1 MKFDAVIFDC
11 DGVLVDSEAITA
23 GVLRDMLEELGWC
36 MSHQECHEAFL
47 GKAVQD
53 ELAMIHR
60 RTGILPG
67 AEWIEQFRQR
77 RNTALAV
84 DLQPIPGVH
93 DALAQISARW
103 RSNIACAS
111 GADRGKIVLQL
122 KKVQLADYFGD
133 RTFSGYEVARNK
145 PFPDVY
151 QAAMAAL
158 GVDARRCAVVEDSV
172 TGITAGAAAGATVYA
187 YAPQG
192 SADPLYQA
200 GASHVFTDMAQLPA
214 LLG

>member
-53 ELAMIHR
+53 ELAMIHS

-67 AEWIEQFRQR
+67 VEWIEQFRQR
-77 RNTALAV
+77 RNMALAV

-111 GADRGKIVLQL
+111 GADHGKILLQL
-122 KKVQLADYFGD
+122 EKVRLIEYFAD

-158 GVDARRCAVVEDSV
+158 GVDAGRCAVVEDSV
-172 TGITAGAAAGATVYA
+172 TGITAGVAAGATVYA
-187 YAPQG
+187 YAPAG
-192 SADPLYQA
+192 DADPLYKA
-200 GASHVFTDMAQLPA
+200 GASHVFTDMAHLPG
-214 LLG
+214 LLS